1 MAQFQG
7 IGLTGWLCFQ
17 ATHNMWNNEGFMV
30 RWKTLIPTR
39 LPMAS
44 IGPQAQQNPMGWLG
58 LCLPFGISFNW
69 SPALSWA
76 SSVRVLHSSPSV
88 FDINVERVN
97 KQDTVLARKLIR
109 RIIGIWRHLF
119 TGEAEVMG
127 APKRGIMGSQGPVSG
142 P

>member
-7 IGLTGWLCFQ
+7 IGLTGWLCVQ

-39 LPMAS
+39 SPVAS

-69 SPALSWA
+69 SPCSVLGFI
-76 SSVRVLHSSPSV
+76 SSCPAQQPECL
-88 FDINVERVN
+88 
-97 KQDTVLARKLIR
+97 
-109 RIIGIWRHLF
+109 
-119 TGEAEVMG
+119 
-127 APKRGIMGSQGPVSG
+127 
-142 P
+142 